1 MVVRITSS
9 HSRKESQINKAYY
22 NKESVHTLPT
32 HFVIQSRQ
40 KENMI
45 SNRQNPELEFDFYIK
60 DNKNDDVSHPPSI
73 PKMNQ
78 LDLNF
83 LRPLTDN
90 MKTPRDRK

>member
-1 MVVRITSS
+1 
-9 HSRKESQINKAYY
+9 
-22 NKESVHTLPT
+22 
-32 HFVIQSRQ
+32 
-40 KENMI
+40 MI
-45 SNRQNPELEFDFYIK
+45 SNPELEFDFYIK
-60 DNKNDDVSHPPSI
+60 DDNNDDVSHLPSI